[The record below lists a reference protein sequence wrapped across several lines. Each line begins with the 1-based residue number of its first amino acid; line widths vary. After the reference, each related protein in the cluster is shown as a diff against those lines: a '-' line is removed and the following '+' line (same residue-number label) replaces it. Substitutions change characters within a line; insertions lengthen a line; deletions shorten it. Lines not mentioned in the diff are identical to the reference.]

1 MNGVLTYLFT
11 KTIREYPGIT
21 YGGLLEK
28 MHDEIKKI
36 NRSRCNNRI
45 LQHILIVKLNRLDP
59 ITIYCHYKI
68 SKVIYIH
75 HHFLFSFSKAKNPC
89 IYHLPYGFCPLQILF
104 GLRERSYMLPTRGS
118 SSISHT

>member
-45 LQHILIVKLNRLDP
+45 LQHIFNRR
-59 ITIYCHYKI
+59 IAQ
-68 SKVIYIH
+68 VGFH
-75 HHFLFSFSKAKNPC
+75 HHLLSLISNICIQFQAQHQWLWYRRISGFYYTKNELIRVHSRP
-89 IYHLPYGFCPLQILF
+89 ILI
-104 GLRERSYMLPTRGS
+104 LVDSTMV
-118 SSISHT
+118 INADVVV